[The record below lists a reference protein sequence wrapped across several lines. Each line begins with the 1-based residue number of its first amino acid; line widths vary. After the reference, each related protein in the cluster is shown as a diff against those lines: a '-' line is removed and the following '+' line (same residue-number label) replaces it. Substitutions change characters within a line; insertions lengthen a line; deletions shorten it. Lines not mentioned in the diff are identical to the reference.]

1 MLGREARIELERI
14 GGLGD
19 DSFIAK
25 VKGAAASDGIGDD
38 VLRSTTSKSTL
49 LNGGPGNDTFYGGAG
64 KTLINAKDGQR
75 GDVVYCGSKKNV
87 VLADKG
93 DTIVGPCT
101 LEG

>member
-49 LNGGPGNDTFYGGAG
+49 LNGGPGKDTFYGGSG
-64 KTLINAKDGQR
+64 KTLVNAKDGQP
-75 GDVVYCGSKKNV
+75 GDVVYRASKRNV
-87 VLADKG
+87 LLADKG
-93 DTIVGPCT
+93 ETIVGTCA
-101 LEG
+101 LED